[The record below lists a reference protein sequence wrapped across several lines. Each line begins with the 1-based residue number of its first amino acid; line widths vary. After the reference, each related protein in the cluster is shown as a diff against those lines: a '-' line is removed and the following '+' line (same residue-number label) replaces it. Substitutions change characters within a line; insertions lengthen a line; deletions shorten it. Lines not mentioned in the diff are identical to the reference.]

1 MANDSDTYPE
11 GLKSFANMIYVV
23 DPSKVS
29 VSELSG
35 ATTYGGEWYYL
46 HADGKYD
53 TTAGS
58 TYEVKDVTA
67 VITTKNVSV
76 YPGKTAKINVKY
88 SNTTPETTKV
98 WSSSNTSVATVDKNG
113 VVKGVKAGR
122 AVISLTVQNPGDA

>member
-1 MANDSDTYPE
+1 M
-11 GLKSFANMIYVV
+11 
-23 DPSKVS
+23 
-29 VSELSG
+29 
-35 ATTYGGEWYYL
+35 GGEWYYL

-88 SNTTPETTKV
+88 TNTTAQTTKV
-98 WSSSNTSVATVDKNG
+98 WASKQQQRLQQLTRTVLLRVLRLVRLK
-113 VVKGVKAGR
+113 
-122 AVISLTVQNPGDA
+122 LL